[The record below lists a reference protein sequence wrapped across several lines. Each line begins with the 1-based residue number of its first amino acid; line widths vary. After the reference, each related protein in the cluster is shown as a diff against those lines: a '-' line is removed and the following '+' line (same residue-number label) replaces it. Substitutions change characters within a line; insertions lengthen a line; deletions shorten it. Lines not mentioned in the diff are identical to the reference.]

1 MIFVTV
7 GTQLPFDRLLGAVAA
22 WHAANT
28 AVPVTG
34 QVADTRL
41 RPPFPCVANLPGPE
55 FDARLRAAELVVSHA
70 GMGTILTCWS
80 LGKPL
85 IVMPRRHDL
94 GEHRNDHQA
103 ATVQHLSAQMT
114 LAVARSEAELH
125 QLMDRPWHTL
135 VPRRAE
141 TAGVPRISDY
151 IQGLLSPRPGVTP

>member
-7 GTQLPFDRLLGAVAA
+7 GTQLPFDRLVQAVAD
-22 WHAANT
+22 WHAENPG
-28 AVPVTG
+28 VPVTG

-41 RPPFPCVANLPGPE
+41 RPPFPCVAHLPGPS
-55 FDARLRAAELVVSHA
+55 FDARLRAADLVVSHA

-94 GEHRNDHQA
+94 GEHRSDHQA
-103 ATVQHLSAQMT
+103 ATVQHLTAQMT
-114 LAVARSEAELH
+114 LAVAHSQADLCALLY
-125 QLMDRPWHTL
+125 QPWPSL
-135 VPRRAE
+135 APRRAA

-151 IQGLLSPRPGVTP
+151 IQGLLAPSPRAAP